1 MVNKRIPFFSI
12 LGEKQTYLNLVYIL
26 FAFPL
31 SIFYFTLT
39 ITGLSLSL
47 GLLILVAGFFI
58 FLGTLIMIQGFRWLD
73 VQLTRVFLETSITIV
88 KKKPKEPGFFNF
100 FKHLFGTGSTWKSF
114 IYYLLIKFPLD
125 TIIWCVTIT
134 FIAVTLEL
142 LLAPVIYNEFL
153 YKDDFTNFL
162 VRFFGDIYVLPFL
175 GIIWGMISLHV
186 IRGLAWVC
194 REINQVFLSE

>member
-1 MVNKRIPFFSI
+1 MAQKKIPFFSV

-58 FLGTLIMIQGFRWLD
+58 FIGTLIMLQGFRWLD
-73 VQLTRVFLETSITIV
+73 IQLTRVFLGMTIAIE
-88 KKKPKEPGFFNF
+88 KEESQEPGFSNF
-100 FKHLFGTGSTWKSF
+100 LKRLFGTGSTWKSF
-114 IYYLLIKFPLD
+114 IFYLFIKFPMD
-125 TIIWCVTIT
+125 AIIWSVTIA
-134 FIAVTLEL
+134 FIAVTLDL
-142 LLAPVIYNEFL
+142 LLAPVFY
-153 YKDDFTNFL
+153 DDFLFNDDFANFL
-162 VRFFGDIYVLPFL
+162 IRFFGDVYVLPFL

-194 REINQVFLSE
+194 REINQVFLSD

>member
-1 MVNKRIPFFSI
+1 MARKRIPFFSV
-12 LGEKQTYLNLVYIL
+12 LNDKQTYLDLVYIL

-31 SIFYFTLT
+31 SIVYFSLT

-73 VQLTRVFLETSITIV
+73 IQLTRVFLGATIAM
-88 KKKPKEPGFFNF
+88 KKEKPKEPGLSNF
-100 FKHLFGTGSTWKSF
+100 IKHLFGAGTTWKSLIF
-114 IYYLLIKFPLD
+114 YIFIKFPID
-125 TIIWCVTIT
+125 TIIWSVTIA

-142 LLAPVIYNEFL
+142 LLAPLLYDELLYN
-153 YKDDFTNFL
+153 DDFANFL
-162 VRFFGDIYVLPFL
+162 LRIFGDIYVLPFL
-175 GIIWGMISLHV
+175 GVIWGMISLHV